1 METLSD
7 KIPNGSI
14 APPDAPAERGQRSS
28 GLCVSPGYSLA
39 LIAAV
44 ACWFI
49 AIDSPLRLD
58 ETANYWIIEKGLSQI
73 WTRLGP
79 LGSPIYNYYLWFATR
94 ITGTNEIGMRIPS
107 VLAMLGAAYV
117 FYLCARRLFRRETAI
132 VALIIFCANPIVVFA
147 AIDIRPYALVA
158 LTTSATI
165 LILLRL
171 RKDVSLWLAGVF
183 GVFSALILYCHFLAA
198 AVLPAFL
205 LTFIL
210 WKRRSGPVFWK
221 QLIAGLSVF
230 VLVSLPLVPKLV
242 GMFRT
247 AGTHVYQSAP
257 GPILLLE
264 MFAPGVQPVAFLVA
278 ILVAALTIRKSVK
291 PHFQRWQMELCLPLM
306 LIPLL
311 ILYGVSVCTS
321 IHIFA
326 YRHILIA
333 IPGIALFWACCID
346 QFESRVVELA
356 FCLTLAAVTLSVYIL
371 SPSARQHGTPW
382 KYAIAVAEKNASRD
396 NAPVLVCSSYVE
408 SNYVEMPLHS
418 AKESR
423 YFSPLAYY
431 RLSVPVVPLPYA
443 LNTQAKQIGTS
454 FLAQASRQHE
464 RFLAMGFK
472 FSYRTLDWLRQQEAA
487 QYTVRRLG
495 VYDGVKVLE
504 FEPKAVGV
512 EKR

>member
-1 METLSD
+1 LETLKD
-7 KIPNGSI
+7 KIPGGSV
-14 APPDAPAERGQRSS
+14 APPEAPGEMGQRWR
-28 GLCVSPGYSLA
+28 GLGVSAGYSLA

-79 LGSPIYNYYLWFATR
+79 LGSPIYNYYLWFTTR
-94 ITGTNEIGMRIPS
+94 LTGTTEIGMRLPS
-107 VLAMLGAAYV
+107 VLAMLCATYV
-117 FYLCARRLFRRETAI
+117 FYLCARRLFEREAAI
-132 VALIIFCANPIVVFA
+132 VAVILFCANPIVVFA
-147 AIDIRPYALVA
+147 AIDVRPYALVA
-158 LTTSATI
+158 LTTTTTI
-165 LILLRL
+165 LVLLQL
-171 RKDVSLWLAGVF
+171 RKSDSAWLAGLF
-183 GVFSALILYCHFLAA
+183 GALSGLIIYCHFLAA

-205 LTFIL
+205 LTFII
-210 WKRRSGPVFWK
+210 WKRHSGFAFWK

-230 VLVSLPLVPKLV
+230 VLISLPLVPKLV

-257 GPILLLE
+257 SPILLLE
-264 MFAPGVQPVAFLVA
+264 MFAPGVQPVAFIIA
-278 ILVAALTIRKSVK
+278 ILVAAFTIRRSVK

-306 LIPLL
+306 LAPLL
-311 ILYGVSVCTS
+311 LLYGVSVGTS

-326 YRHILIA
+326 TRHILIA

-346 QFESRVVELA
+346 QFKSRAVELA
-356 FCLTLAAVTLSVYIL
+356 FCLTLVAATLSVYIL

-408 SNYVEMPLHS
+408 SNYVDMPLHS

-431 RLSVPVVPLPYA
+431 RLTVPVVPLPYA
-443 LNTQAKQIGTS
+443 LTAQAKQIGTA
-454 FLAQASRQHE
+454 FLEKATRKRE
-464 RFLAMGFK
+464 RFLAMGFE
-472 FSYRTLDWLRQQEAA
+472 FSYKTLDWLRQKASA
-487 QYTVRRLG
+487 QYTVHRLG

-504 FEPKAVGV
+504 FEPKAAAV